1 MTDRFGDYARWHW
14 AQVASGDLDPAY
26 GVLRHI
32 ADARRLD
39 AEGRAWLAVCHVTQY
54 HLASTLTM
62 FDRYPSPAAL
72 PSTASAAVGLLDLP
86 STTERRAHR
95 DPRKLIHHALSL
107 REALVPAGVV
117 GFLAHA
123 PEGVVSWE
131 TVTDRIVHVWGNG
144 RWAAYKLAEL
154 LQKVAGWPISAP
166 DAGHRY
172 SSGPRKGLNDL
183 YGGLPEGQDD
193 RSVAILDALTQSL
206 ADRLG
211 EPDLAQVET
220 SLCDFHS
227 LVQGHYYLGHDIDG
241 MLGQIAHPVLSE
253 AHRREVIDAR
263 SAVFAREY
271 LGERQGWAGIRADL
285 KHRYRDT
292 GRLT

>member
-1 MTDRFGDYARWHW
+1 MTDRLADYERWHH
-14 AQVASGDLDPAY
+14 AQVLTGDLDPAY
-26 GVLRHI
+26 GVLRWI
-32 ADARRLD
+32 ADERRLD
-39 AEGRAWLAVCHVTQY
+39 AEQRAWLCVCHVTQY

-62 FDRYPSPAAL
+62 FGRYPTAAAL

-95 DPRKLIHHALSL
+95 DPRKLVHHALAL
-107 REALVPAGVV
+107 RDALAPAGVV
-117 GFLAHA
+117 RYLGHA
-123 PEGVVSWE
+123 PEGVVSWQ
-131 TVTDRIVHVWGNG
+131 TVTERIMQVWGNG

-193 RSVAILDALTQSL
+193 LSVRVLDAVTQGL

-253 AHRREVIDAR
+253 AHRCEALAAR
-263 SAVFAREY
+263 RAVFDPDL
-271 LGERQGWAGIRADL
+271 LGEYRGWPGIRPTL
-285 KHRYRDT
+285 NRRYRDT
-292 GRLT
+292 GEI